1 MKDLEE
7 KVQEN
12 SFRDDINRAADQAL
26 NTSDVTSAMSS
37 SDDAKQISDP
47 LIEEDLARLTH
58 ECKSLQEMVQKL
70 TEENAVLQVTHR
82 SKLLPLK
89 HFVSSRLI
97 VLGKILFL
105 SILLQIL
112 SRFEFLKLRQNINS
126 KYCLDWC

>member
-12 SFRDDINRAADQAL
+12 SCRDDINTATDQAL

-47 LIEEDLARLTH
+47 LIEDDLARLTH

-82 SKLLPLK
+82 SQLLPLK
-89 HFVSSRLI
+89 NFVSSRLI

-105 SILLQIL
+105 SILLQIT
-112 SRFEFLKLRQNINS
+112 SRFEFLKHHQNINS
-126 KYCLDWC
+126 KHCLDWC